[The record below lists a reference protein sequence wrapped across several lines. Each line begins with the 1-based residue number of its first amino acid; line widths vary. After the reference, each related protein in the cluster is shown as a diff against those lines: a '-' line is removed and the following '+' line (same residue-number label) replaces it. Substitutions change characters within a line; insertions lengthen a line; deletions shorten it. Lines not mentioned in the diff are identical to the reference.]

1 MLEDICF
8 QTCIQRPS
16 FQDTPSPENKAI
28 KKIASK
34 LLINRIVNFKT
45 MFTSSES
52 LRSTPAPTPA
62 LLPIGPDMSARL
74 SLSYEEERMQGEMLE
89 DGCSCWNI

>member
-34 LLINRIVNFKT
+34 LLISCFDNFKT

-74 SLSYEEERMQGEMLE
+74 SLSYEEERMYGEMLE
-89 DGCSCWNI
+89 DGG